1 MPRPQLTEETAD
13 RITEAV
19 DARTKVPAR
28 HLTTDEQIGFVLDAL
43 DETETRAERLA
54 SRVDTLESENDR
66 LRDRVEELEADDDS
80 PPGIDEI
87 ASADLPN
94 GLGHG
99 RR

>member
-1 MPRPQLTEETAD
+1 MPRPKIDEDTSD
-13 RITEAV
+13 RLAELV
-19 DARTKVPAR
+19 DARTKVPAK
-28 HLTTDEQIGFVLDAL
+28 HLTTDEKVAFLLDQL

-54 SRVDTLESENDR
+54 SRIDTLETTNDR
-66 LRDRVEELEADDDS
+66 LRDRVEELEGDDDS
-80 PPGIDEI
+80 PPSVDEI